1 MSVINLQIYRAARMY
16 AVEKIAHA
24 FFFELLEAK
33 NNTCFDTYR
42 DVSRLRFDTERD
54 LSEFY
59 KV

>member
-1 MSVINLQIYRAARMY
+1 MY